1 MSTRT
6 TAQIRL
12 IEKRPQH
19 DDVLNSIIASA
30 RADHFSQLPPEVAE
44 QVVTMQVAAQ
54 RADYQRNYPDAID
67 RLILAADS
75 SIVGRMLH
83 QRHSDHLRL
92 IDIAVLTPHRGRGY
106 GTAALH
112 DLCAGAD
119 ALQLDVRLSVSTTA
133 PAAHDW
139 YRRNGFQD
147 AEDTTTQVSMI
158 RPAPKE
164 TP

>member
-67 RLILAADS
+67 RLILAADGS
-75 SIVGRMLH
+75 VVGRMLH
-83 QRHSDHLRL
+83 QRHSDYIQL
-92 IDIAVLTPHRGRGY
+92 IDIAVLTAHRGLGY
-106 GTAALH
+106 GTEALRE
-112 DLCAGAD
+112 LCTWAD
-119 ALQLDVRLSVSTTA
+119 TLRLNIRLTVSTTA
-133 PAAHDW
+133 PAVHRW
-139 YRRNGFQD
+139 YRRTGFQD
-147 AEDTTTQVSMI
+147 AGTTATHVAMT
-158 RPAPKE
+158 RPPAKE
-164 TP
+164 TS